1 MSSPRDSIKTIR
13 DFEQFLKARG
23 FSGREAKI
31 LARAYRDLELQA
43 QGGFQGPVA
52 A

>member
-1 MSSPRDSIKTIR
+1 MSSPRDTIKSIR

-31 LARAYRDLELQA
+31 LARAYRNLETPA
-43 QGGFQGPVA
+43 QGGFKGARA

>member
-1 MSSPRDSIKTIR
+1 MSSPRLAVKSVR
-13 DFEQFLKARG
+13 DYEKFLRQRG

-31 LARAYRDLELQA
+31 LARAYREIEAQA
-43 QGGFQGPVA
+43 QGGFQGPGA

>member
-1 MSSPRDSIKTIR
+1 MSSPRQAIASVR
-13 DFEQFLKARG
+13 DYEKFLRLRG

-31 LARAYRDLELQA
+31 LARSYRELEGKA
-43 QGGFQGPVA
+43 QGGFQGPGA

>member
-1 MSSPRDSIKTIR
+1 MSSPREAIKTIR
-13 DFEQFLKARG
+13 DFEQFLKSRG

-31 LARAYRDLELQA
+31 LARAYRDLENKP
-43 QGGFQGPVA
+43 QGVFSGAVA

>member
-1 MSSPRDSIKTIR
+1 MSSPREAIKTIR
-13 DFEQFLKARG
+13 DFEQFLKSRG

-31 LARAYRDLELQA
+31 LARAYRDLDGKA